1 MGFTLLIFAL
11 TLQNYFIYR
20 TFWNKVGLNNVDTPT
35 SFESTSANKITYL
48 NYGNDLQSTRNIPS
62 SSFIDAVGCAIALYG
77 GYTAVIGRIGLT
89 EIFFLTW
96 IGTFIYEIC
105 NQIFIRLYIVDNGFG
120 MRAYAFGGM
129 LGLVSTLILGKK

>member
-20 TFWNKVGLNNVDTPT
+20 TFWNKAGLNNMDRVGT
-35 SFESTSANKITYL
+35 FESTSASKITYL
-48 NYGNDLQSTRNIPS
+48 NIGNDLQTTRDIPS
-62 SSFIDAVGCAIALYG
+62 SSFIDAVGCAIAIYG

-96 IGTFIYEIC
+96 IGTFIY
-105 NQIFIRLYIVDNGFG
+105 
-120 MRAYAFGGM
+120 
-129 LGLVSTLILGKK
+129 